1 MAPAEEE
8 EEDAVVVDEVV
19 GRVVV
24 VVVVEVPFPS
34 CDESRSSLN
43 PSWHWYFAAE
53 PNVLPSTSR
62 VPLARGGSGGQ
73 RT

>member
-8 EEDAVVVDEVV
+8 EDAAVVDEVV
-19 GRVVV
+19 GRVVVV

>member
-8 EEDAVVVDEVV
+8 EEEDAAVVDEVV
-19 GRVVV
+19 GRVV

-62 VPLARGGSGGQ
+62 VPLAKGGSGGQ

>member
-1 MAPAEEE
+1 MAPAEE
-8 EEDAVVVDEVV
+8 EEDAVVVDDVV
-19 GRVVV
+19 GR
-24 VVVVEVPFPS
+24 VVVEVPFPS

-53 PNVLPSTSR
+53 PNVLPSTSS